1 MTLSETLVEETGTQA
16 PLMSPRT
23 GPAPPP
29 QPFLGEYRTS
39 KSAAIVPG
47 VNSAR
52 AVAMAERALMKSMA
66 DLRLLQMRVFEMKV
80 KVVFKKIS
88 ARWS

>member
-1 MTLSETLVEETGTQA
+1 MTLKETLVEETGTQA
-16 PLMSPRT
+16 PLVSPRT

-52 AVAMAERALMKSMA
+52 AVAMVERALMKSMA
-66 DLRLLQMRVFEMKV
+66 NLRLVQMRGLKMKV
-80 KVVFKKIS
+80 EVVCERIS
-88 ARWS
+88 ARWL

>member
-23 GPAPPP
+23 GPSPPP

-66 DLRLLQMRVFEMKV
+66 DLRLVQMRAREV
-80 KVVFKKIS
+80 KVEVVCE
-88 ARWS
+88 